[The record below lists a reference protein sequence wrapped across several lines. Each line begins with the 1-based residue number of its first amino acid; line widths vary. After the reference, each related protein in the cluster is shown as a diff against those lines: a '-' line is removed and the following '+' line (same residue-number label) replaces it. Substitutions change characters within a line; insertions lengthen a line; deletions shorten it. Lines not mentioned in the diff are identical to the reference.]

1 MSLGLSESRNR
12 RRRQGRLLLTL
23 LRWLF
28 FAAVALAAGYYAYD
42 FGTEL
47 AREDVRVLETQMAR
61 AGAENAQ
68 LSTDITGLETALR
81 EERGLVA
88 QWRDRY
94 QAEVPSPEDAI
105 LLKSIQERLAQG
117 VSRERLAQVIALA
130 QDRESCEP
138 LADTRRFV
146 VQNPVY
152 AGANDTVSYAENA
165 IIVTATGESEVNA
178 AGQPEAWFDPAKPVT
193 VFFTRPGGETTSTV
207 GVLPLHHA
215 VVVDD
220 LEYRFSIV
228 AGSRSFAEVTGQ
240 SCVYP

>member
-12 RRRQGRLLLTL
+12 RRRQGRLVLVL

-28 FAAVALAAGYYAYD
+28 VIAVAIAAGYYAYD

-47 AREDVRVLETQMAR
+47 AREDVRVMETQLTQ

-68 LSTDITGLETALR
+68 LRTDITGLEAALR

-94 QAEVPSPEDAI
+94 QAEVPSAEDAE
-105 LLKSIQERLAQG
+105 LLAAIQERVAKG
-117 VSRERLAQVIALA
+117 VSRQRLAEVVSLA
-130 QDRESCEP
+130 QERDVCEP
-138 LADTRRFV
+138 LPETRRFV

-152 AGANDTVSYAENA
+152 AGANDSVSFAKNA
-165 IIVTATGESEVNA
+165 IIVTATGESQVNA
-178 AGQPEAWFDPAKPVT
+178 GGRPEAWYDPAQPVT
-193 VFFTRPGGETTSTV
+193 VFFTRPGGEITSTA
-207 GVLPLHHA
+207 GILPLHHA
-215 VVVDD
+215 LVVGD

-228 AGSRSFAEVTGQ
+228 AGSRSFAEITGQ